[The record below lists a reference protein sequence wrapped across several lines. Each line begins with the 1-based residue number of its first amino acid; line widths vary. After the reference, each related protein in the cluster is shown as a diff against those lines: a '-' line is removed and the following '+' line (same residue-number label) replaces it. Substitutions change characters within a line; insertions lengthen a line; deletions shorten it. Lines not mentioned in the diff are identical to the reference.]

1 MPTCRPS
8 TCRWYFHLRPAIR
21 HLTTQHYWRYL
32 GVERPSSLQHNT
44 QHSTRYRLNTGPYP
58 SHNGKCI
65 KCTDNDHGD
74 SIQNRAAYRKVA
86 CLHVFQSGSPFNS
99 KYPMFML
106 EGVSRL
112 IWNCLT
118 MRTVALLGGGKGVRG
133 RQPPGLNSKWLIA
146 ALNWV
151 PRSQPYFVNDI
162 WYNIFD
168 IWYLIF
174 DNHIWVGSLGP
185 NSEQLSAT
193 CVWPWGV
200 GMSRCLPGTLTSCA
214 YTQSTS
220 IGSFWNLTNY

>member
-1 MPTCRPS
+1 ML
-8 TCRWYFHLRPAIR
+8 YFHIGLPAIPV
-21 HLTTQHYWRYL
+21 HAVGISIYGPPFVTWPPNTTGDTSASNGQVPCNITL
-32 GVERPSSLQHNT
+32 NT
-44 QHSTRYRLNTGPYP
+44 QHGRLNTGPYP

-65 KCTDNDHGD
+65 KCTDKDHGD

-86 CLHVFQSGSPFNS
+86 CVHVFQSGSPFNS

-151 PRSQPYFVNDI
+151 PRTQPYFFM
-162 WYNIFD
+162 IFD
-168 IWYLIF
+168 IWYLIS
-174 DNHIWVGSLGP
+174 DIWYLITIVELGP
-185 NSEQLSAT
+185 
-193 CVWPWGV
+193 
-200 GMSRCLPGTLTSCA
+200 
-214 YTQSTS
+214 
-220 IGSFWNLTNY
+220 